1 MEDTALELT
10 KFVVVHEVWEHNVES
25 IVRTVSCVE
34 LTLIRTMN
42 PRRNLTKPMKT
53 LLLWTAD
60 SGNARYDLRVYGDCT
75 AVVTQSTQVGNSSDS
90 PRQHP
95 KLKIERLTK
104 YIYADRGHKIEN
116 CAQDFECVF

>member
-34 LTLIRTMN
+34 LRLIRTMN

-60 SGNARYDLRVYGDCT
+60 SGDARYDLRVYRDCT
-75 AVVTQSTQVGNSSDS
+75 AVVT
-90 PRQHP
+90 
-95 KLKIERLTK
+95 
-104 YIYADRGHKIEN
+104 
-116 CAQDFECVF
+116 